1 MPSWSRSTPD
11 LTRGTVDP
19 TRGPVGSAVLRLA
32 GPAVAAGLLEAS
44 FNLADT
50 FWVGQGL
57 GSASLAGVATG
68 GFVVWIV
75 LAAASLPAVGLTAV
89 ASRRHGE
96 GRRSAAADAGYQAL
110 WLGLVLALLIAVLGL
125 AGLHGVFSLMG
136 TPPDVTAEGKGYL
149 SVYLAGVPIV
159 FSYFVLEAA
168 FRASGDTRTPLLILL
183 LSVGLNFVLDPLL
196 IFGPGPVPEMGVEGV
211 AAATLVTRA
220 IGCAVGYPL
229 LVRRGLLTRAPLSAS
244 QIATIFRIG
253 APLAAGGVVFSFIY
267 VILTRITAPFGTDAL
282 AALGVGHRIEAI
294 SYTISLGFGA
304 AAATAIGQ
312 NLGAGRPDRA
322 EASGRVATRYAL
334 YFTLFAGAVLL
345 LAPQELIRMFTQD
358 PGVISLGARYLSI
371 VAIAQPFMALE
382 LVLESGMGG
391 AGYTTRPTVAS
402 ITLTGLRIPLAYWL
416 AATVGV
422 TGIWWTISLTGVA
435 RGLAMSLFW
444 RAGRWRRALA

>member
-1 MPSWSRSTPD
+1 MRSWSRSTPD

-220 IGCAVGYPL
+220 IGCAVGY
-229 LVRRGLLTRAPLSAS
+229 LS
-244 QIATIFRIG
+244 
-253 APLAAGGVVFSFIY
+253 
-267 VILTRITAPFGTDAL
+267 
-282 AALGVGHRIEAI
+282 
-294 SYTISLGFGA
+294 
-304 AAATAIGQ
+304 
-312 NLGAGRPDRA
+312 
-322 EASGRVATRYAL
+322 
-334 YFTLFAGAVLL
+334 
-345 LAPQELIRMFTQD
+345 LIH
-358 PGVISLGARYLSI
+358 I
-371 VAIAQPFMALE
+371 
-382 LVLESGMGG
+382 
-391 AGYTTRPTVAS
+391 
-402 ITLTGLRIPLAYWL
+402 
-416 AATVGV
+416 
-422 TGIWWTISLTGVA
+422 
-435 RGLAMSLFW
+435 
-444 RAGRWRRALA
+444 

>member
-1 MPSWSRSTPD
+1 
-11 LTRGTVDP
+11 
-19 TRGPVGSAVLRLA
+19 
-32 GPAVAAGLLEAS
+32 
-44 FNLADT
+44 
-50 FWVGQGL
+50 VGQGL
-57 GSASLAGVATG
+57 GPASLAGVATG
-68 GFVVWIV
+68 GFIVWIV

-96 GRRSAAADAGYQAL
+96 GRRSAAAEAGYQAL
-110 WLGLVLALLIAVLGL
+110 WLGLALALLIAVTGL
-125 AGLHGVFSLMG
+125 SGLRGAFALMD
-136 TPPDVTAEGKGYL
+136 TPPDVTAEGSGYL
-149 SVYLAGVPIV
+149 TVYLAGVPIV

-229 LVRRGLLTRAPLSAS
+229 LVRRGLIARAPLSRA

-267 VILTRITAPFGTDAL
+267 LVLTRITAPFGTEAL

-294 SYTISLGFGA
+294 SYTLSLGFGA

-312 NLGAGRPDRA
+312 NLGAGKPDRA
-322 EASGRVATRYAL
+322 KASGRVATRYAL
-334 YFTLFAGAVLL
+334 YFTLFAGAILL
-345 LAPQELIRMFTQD
+345 LAPQELMRMFTQD
-358 PGVISLGARYLSI
+358 PGVVSLGARYLMI

-416 AATVGV
+416 AAALGV

-444 RAGRWRRALA
+444 RAGRWRHARA